1 MKTSNATTRQFV
13 IEQKSLFEFELKEKT
28 TKGNVKVDTHCFR
41 LALVKK
47 IEEMGGI
54 LCKS

>member
-47 IEEMGGI
+47 IDDMGGI